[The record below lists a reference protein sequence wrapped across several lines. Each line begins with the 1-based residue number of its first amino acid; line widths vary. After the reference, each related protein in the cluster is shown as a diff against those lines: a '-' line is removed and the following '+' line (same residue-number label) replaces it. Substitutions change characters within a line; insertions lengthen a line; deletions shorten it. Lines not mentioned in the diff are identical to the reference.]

1 MIATI
6 KIDSD
11 FLISFLRSC
20 GRGADTKGLG
30 QILSRSYTLVEAS
43 QPSSIDQPR
52 TLGLNRYLFRPF
64 KHSWQVLKS
73 HYMTRPEPMT
83 EEQEVFLKHIQ
94 KKGLKRTAQ
103 RDLILDVFLRTEEHL
118 SYEDLYR
125 LVKLEDPGVGQTTVY
140 RTLKLLT
147 EAGLAREV
155 RFGDGRTHYEHNY
168 KHQHHDHMICSECGR
183 IIEFFSAELEAI
195 QDAMAAKHRFE
206 VTQHLLRII
215 GICAECR
222 RARRQKATEEAHL
235 EPKIRHIAGR
245 TR

>member
-1 MIATI
+1 MIQQ
-6 KIDSD
+6 K
-11 FLISFLRSC
+11 
-20 GRGADTKGLG
+20 
-30 QILSRSYTLVEAS
+30 
-43 QPSSIDQPR
+43 
-52 TLGLNRYLFRPF
+52 
-64 KHSWQVLKS
+64 
-73 HYMTRPEPMT
+73 PMT

-118 SYEDLYR
+118 SNEDLYR
-125 LVKLEDPGVGQTTVY
+125 LVQREDSGVGQTTVY

-168 KHQHHDHMICSECGR
+168 KHEHHDHMICSECGK
-183 IIEFFSAELEAI
+183 IIEFYSAELEAL

-222 RARRQKATEEAHL
+222 RARKQKGNSETVL
-235 EPKIRHIAGR
+235 PPKVRLR
-245 TR
+245 SV